1 MTDSDIAPGEPPAS
15 GTDGVR
21 AALSPLGE
29 LAQTPVSVHVGV
41 FERVLTGL
49 ETVLASVED
58 SNGGESGRADSRV
71 GGLGGQPAEAGT
83 PRESHR

>member
-1 MTDSDIAPGEPPAS
+1 MTDSDIAPWEPPAS
-15 GTDGVR
+15 GADGVR

-29 LAQTPVSVHVGV
+29 LAQTPVSGHVGV

-58 SNGGESGRADSRV
+58 SGGEGSGTEGPSGEGSGAEDSFGR
-71 GGLGGQPAEAGT
+71 PAGAA
-83 PRESHR
+83 

>member
-15 GTDGVR
+15 GADGVR

-29 LAQTPVSVHVGV
+29 LAQTPVSGHVGV

-58 SNGGESGRADSRV
+58 SGGESGGEHSGV
-71 GGLGGQPAEAGT
+71 ESPGGRPAETG
-83 PRESHR
+83 